1 MKERP
6 YPKHVIPRGAKLY
19 IKVKLPTGAWKMV
32 ATGMPLE
39 QGVAAGALQRRTQ
52 ERLDS
57 GQSFS
62 AERPTVGEWAK
73 EWLKAREDA
82 GRVITIDDDK
92 GRIKNHLQSTAL
104 ARMPIDEVRPRH
116 VRAWIARLRTTVR
129 APRTV
134 RNIAVL
140 VGSMFKD
147 AVIDEVIQATP
158 YLLRRGDLPAIEDA
172 DPEWRADAIF
182 TRSEL
187 EVIISDERIAANRRI
202 LYAILFLT
210 GTRIGEAA
218 ALRWRHWSTELQPLS
233 RIVVAGSYSTRL
245 KREKSTK
252 TQVVRRVPVHA
263 VLASLLAWWKLVGWE
278 LTYGRKPADDDLI
291 VPSMAG
297 GKGLPLSG
305 TRNRNRNR
313 VLKQF
318 DVDLT
323 TLGLRHRRVH
333 DTRRTLRSLLADDGG
348 SERAIEWILYGRKAT
363 VSGRYDEPTWAALC
377 EPIEKLNI
385 KLRNQPVAGL
395 GAEWCSPRDRRKGAR
410 K

>member
-57 GQSFS
+57 GQIESTG
-62 AERPTVGEWAK
+62 PITVNAWAQT
-73 EWLKAREDA
+73 WLKQREE
-82 GRVITIDDDK
+82 TIVTVSDDRS
-92 GRIKNHLQSTAL
+92 RIANHLKPTAL
-104 ARMPIDEVRPRH
+104 GRMPITEVRPRH
-116 VRAWIARLRTTVR
+116 VRSWIHALRSSEL

-140 VGSMFKD
+140 VGTMFKE
-147 AVIDEVIQATP
+147 AVIDEVISATP
-158 YLLRRGDLPAIEDA
+158 YMLKRGDLPAIVDA
-172 DPEWRADAIF
+172 DPEWRANAIF
-182 TRSEL
+182 TRAEL
-187 EVIISDERIAANRRI
+187 ETIISDERIAANRRV
-202 LYAILFLT
+202 LYALLFLT
-210 GTRIGEAA
+210 GTRVGEAL

-333 DTRRTLRSLLADDGG
+333 DTRRTFRSLCADDGG
-348 SERAIEWILYGRKAT
+348 SERAIEWIVYGRKAT